1 MQLGESTPRAFP
13 ALAWEETS
21 WDTSGSGRLCWRDVD
36 VAFSVKE
43 EVEFASSLNKLDGFP
58 QRSADTCCDVC
69 RGRAPREPG
78 DTRVKAGLCLTV
90 ECSVPVKFLVLLK
103 VMLERQG
110 SGRQNWLRA
119 DGPAGFLGTEA
130 VFLK

>member
-58 QRSADTCCDVC
+58 QRSADTCCGVC

-90 ECSVPVKFLVLLK
+90 ECSVPVRFLVLLK
-103 VMLERQG
+103 VTLERQG

-119 DGPAGFLGTEA
+119 DDLASFLGTEA

>member
-58 QRSADTCCDVC
+58 QRSADTCCGVC

-78 DTRVKAGLCLTV
+78 GTRVKAGLCLTV
-90 ECSVPVKFLVLLK
+90 ECSVPVRFLVLLK
-103 VMLERQG
+103 VTLERQG

-119 DGPAGFLGTEA
+119 DDLASFLGTEA

>member
-58 QRSADTCCDVC
+58 QRSADTCCGVC

-110 SGRQNWLRA
+110 SGRQNWLSA
-119 DGPAGFLGTEA
+119 DDPASFLGTEA

>member
-21 WDTSGSGRLCWRDVD
+21 WDTSGSGRPCWRDVD

-58 QRSADTCCDVC
+58 QRSADTCCGVC

-90 ECSVPVKFLVLLK
+90 ECSVPVRFLVLLK
-103 VMLERQG
+103 VTLERQG

-119 DGPAGFLGTEA
+119 DDLASFLGTEA

>member
-58 QRSADTCCDVC
+58 QRSADTCCGVC

-119 DGPAGFLGTEA
+119 DGPASFLGTEA